1 VVASTCIAYG
11 SVSLPLIGADLL
23 GNLFWQFLQEGMV
36 SGEALLRA
44 KVDFVQQMEKRQ
56 GFMDGE
62 DQKTMISFVLYGD
75 PLARG
80 NGEQV
85 SAKSITRLRV
95 PLNVRMVCDIKENGE
110 VECCEKSLVAEA
122 KQLLKEYLPG
132 VESAKVS
139 VAQEYQVD
147 KAYFKRK
154 GFGNEVSSRTYAK
167 GDAGRTVITLRKDT
181 KSNSRMHHHYARVTM
196 DRNGKM
202 VKLAISR

>member
-1 VVASTCIAYG
+1 
-11 SVSLPLIGADLL
+11 
-23 GNLFWQFLQEGMV
+23 LQEGMV

-44 KVDFVQQMEKRQ
+44 KLDFVQQMENRQ

-80 NGEQV
+80 NGEKA
-85 SAKSITRLRV
+85 SPKSITRLRV
-95 PLNVRMVCDIKENGE
+95 PVSVRMVCDIKENGE
-110 VECCEKSLVAEA
+110 IECCEKGVVAEA

-132 VESAKVS
+132 VENAEVS

-147 KAYFKRK
+147 KAYFRRK
-154 GFGNEVSSRTYAK
+154 GFGGEVSSRTYAK
-167 GDAGRTVITLRKDT
+167 GNAGRTVITVRKEA
-181 KSNSRMHHHYARVTM
+181 KSNSRTHHHYARVTM